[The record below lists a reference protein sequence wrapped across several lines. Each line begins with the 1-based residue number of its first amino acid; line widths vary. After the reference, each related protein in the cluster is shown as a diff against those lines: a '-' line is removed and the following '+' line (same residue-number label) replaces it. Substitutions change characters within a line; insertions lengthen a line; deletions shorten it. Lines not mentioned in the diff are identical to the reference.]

1 MQKQPINKQ
10 QTIRFFNKELLDK
23 LNEDYEKSRFTSV
36 NNYLNFCLDQSAKLG
51 GIQNDIIEAKNILK
65 ELKENSNNYQNK
77 ELKLLEQFVNKMIT
91 CEKIICRIYH
101 LLFCYIFDYELEE
114 EKFENGNQDYIPSG
128 LKGYLR
134 LEQ

>member
-1 MQKQPINKQ
+1 MQKQSINKQ

-36 NNYLNFCLDQSAKLG
+36 NNYLNFCLEQSAKF
-51 GIQNDIIEAKNILK
+51 KNIQTDIFEMRDALK
-65 ELKENSNNYQNK
+65 ELNENSKNYQNK

-101 LLFCYIFDYELEE
+101 LLFGYIFDYELKE
-114 EKFENGNQDYIPSG
+114 EKFENGSQDYIPSG
-128 LKGYLR
+128 LKGYLK

>member
-23 LNEDYEKSRFTSV
+23 LNEDYEKSRFSSV
-36 NNYLNFCLDQSAKLG
+36 NNYLNFCLGQSVKF
-51 GIQNDIIEAKNILK
+51 KNIQTYIFEMRDVLK
-65 ELKENSNNYQNK
+65 ELNENSKNYQNK

-101 LLFCYIFDYELEE
+101 LLFNYVFDCELKE
-114 EKFENGNQDYIPSG
+114 EKFENGSQDYMPSG
-128 LKGYLR
+128 LKGYLK